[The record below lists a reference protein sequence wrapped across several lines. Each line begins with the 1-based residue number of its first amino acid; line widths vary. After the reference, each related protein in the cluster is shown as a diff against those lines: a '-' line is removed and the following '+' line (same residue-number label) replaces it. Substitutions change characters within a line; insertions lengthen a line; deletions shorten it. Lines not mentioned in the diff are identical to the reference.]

1 MPVRYEKIKNIY
13 WIYEVELKVLNIKKI
28 YIKTYKYNGLLIS
41 NFAL

>member
-28 YIKTYKYNGLLIS
+28 YIKTHKYNGLLIS